1 MKYMMLIS
9 DSGEAPAQSDADHDH
24 EIFDRIGRWW
34 GELSEKGTIVEG
46 HQLQPAHTATTV
58 LVDGNGGEVSDGP
71 AFVTD
76 GPFSE
81 AKETVGGYGVLNV
94 ANLDEALA
102 VARSW
107 PGRSKLEIR
116 PVVEREDM

>member
-1 MKYMMLIS
+1 MMLIS
-9 DSGEAPAQSDADHDH
+9 ESGESASGEHDH
-24 EIFDRIGRWW
+24 AMFERIGQWW
-34 GELSEKGTIVEG
+34 GELTEKGTIVEG

-58 LVDGNGGEVSDGP
+58 NVDGNGGAVADGP

-81 AKETVGGYGVLNV
+81 AKETVGGYGVLDV
-94 ANLDEALA
+94 ADLDEALR

-107 PGRSKLEIR
+107 PGHSRLELR
-116 PVVEREDM
+116 PVVEREGM